1 MRRRRTQCLKAIKKW
16 AGEVRGGRAL
26 GVAGSAQAQERTTWA
41 FFFRAASGIS
51 PSRPSTLGSGLGKPF
66 ERLASLA
73 GGERAGCTG
82 VDTGWARLQRPAP
95 IVFAGEFRLAGA
107 REQARRRAR
116 PGSTAGKSKTAP
128 YDLGAGRVVDMDKDA

>member
-26 GVAGSAQAQERTTWA
+26 GAPGQLRHKNERPEHS
-41 FFFRAASGIS
+41 FFRAASGIS

-107 REQARRRAR
+107 SEQARRRAR
-116 PGSTAGKSKTAP
+116 PGSPAGKSKTAP